1 MFNKILLAY
10 DGSEGSKNA
19 FEKTIELV
27 SKFNSELFILSVG
40 RIPEY
45 AEVISEVEEA
55 KEQAYNYFYKILLEA
70 SKKLEEKGIK
80 ANTIIRYGKPGKVI
94 VDVAEELKVDLI
106 VLGIRKH
113 SPLARRLLGATA
125 DKVVDTAN
133 CSVLVIR

>member
-1 MFNKILLAY
+1 M
-10 DGSEGSKNA
+10 
-19 FEKTIELV
+19 
-27 SKFNSELFILSVG
+27 
-40 RIPEY
+40 PEY
-45 AEVISEVEEA
+45 AEVISETEEA
-55 KEQAYNYFYKILLEA
+55 KEQAYKYYDKILLEA

-80 ANTIIRYGKPGKVI
+80 ANTLIRYGKPGKVI

-106 VLGIRKH
+106 VLGTRKH